1 MILIRGIKGEAYA
14 RRIKKGIVDCR
25 DVLSAVLQPPITGY
39 EFSDYYEK
47 NLVKA
52 LMYFAKGDVKDL
64 HDPQFLYSLFID
76 AFIPHIYLTY
86 FHVLNEHS
94 LEWLEKFDDDYQFIA
109 VNAKLDKIT
118 KTVIGNGYFG
128 ARMSY
133 VDDIRQL
140 SQDNNAD
147 LNVACMCSLE
157 NQFVD
162 KGDMMLP
169 LSIYNTLSFP
179 LFCREQDERFTDIE
193 NEFRII
199 AYECPKMQS
208 GLLTQIPRIAKLEGQ
223 SGIEYEGI
231 LECGVN
237 TLFQSKMR
245 LLRYPYRTIRDI
257 LFEENGH
264 VKVNSVFRPINIR
277 DISDD
282 YRYLGGK
289 KECENYMREMISNKP
304 AEIFVDRS
312 VIRTH
317 RFDELQD
324 AIIMPGHQEVEY

>member
-76 AFIPHIYLTY
+76 AFIPH
-86 FHVLNEHS
+86 
-94 LEWLEKFDDDYQFIA
+94 
-109 VNAKLDKIT
+109 
-118 KTVIGNGYFG
+118 IGNGYFG

-304 AEIFVDRS
+304 AEIFVDRT

-324 AIIMPGHQEVEY
+324 AIIMPGHQEVEYWILEHLIPYNYDMEF